1 MTKQEIIELY
11 QALLASGDVPN
22 DIRARYNY
30 NTVSGVLSEVCKSI
44 FAIDASFGDQMAK
57 DVTLTLQ
64 KIGGKYFCEIDAYP
78 LNGSQGIR
86 VVLSEDEK
94 FRYFGRQGVTEDI
107 IAGILGGASLPQ
119 WTLSGN
125 KLFWSKKGG
134 GWITTGDEPT
144 TFIAKIVLDID
155 MMDDNDYFVSEEY
168 SEMIMNKVVGY
179 IRQNDIRPSEKMNDT
194 NQDAS

>member
-1 MTKQEIIELY
+1 MTKQEFIELA

-30 NTVSGVLSEVCKSI
+30 NTVSGVLAEVSKTI
-44 FAIDASFGDQMAK
+44 FALDASFGDQMAK
-57 DVTLTLQ
+57 DVPLTLQ
-64 KIGGKYFCEIDAYP
+64 KVGSKYFCELDTYP

-86 VVLSEDEK
+86 VVFSEDEK
-94 FRYFGRQGVTEDI
+94 FRYYGRQGVTEDV
-107 IAGILGGASLPQ
+107 IAGILGGASMPQ

-134 GWITTGDEPT
+134 GWVTTGDEPT
-144 TFIAKIVLDID
+144 TFIAKVVLDID
-155 MMDDNDYFVSEEY
+155 KMDDDDYFVSKEY
-168 SEMIMNKVVGY
+168 SEQILNKVVAY
-179 IRQNDIRPSEKMNDT
+179 IRQNDVRPSERMNDT